1 MFPLQGS
8 LLGGTKLTITGSG
21 FGTNDT
27 LVDVSVGDVNCITYT
42 VTDTEI
48 VCEIDD
54 AAKTHEVTNKGTS
67 AGNYRTYFDFSI
79 NILKKQINI
88 SEYISSFPTEYFHI

>member
-27 LVDVSVGDVNCITYT
+27 LVDVSVGDVECKVET
-42 VTDTEI
+42 VTDTKI
-48 VCEIDD
+48 VCEIAD
-54 AAKTHEVTNKGTS
+54 AAKTHQVTNKGTS
-67 AGNYRTYFDFSI
+67 AGT
-79 NILKKQINI
+79 
-88 SEYISSFPTEYFHI
+88 